1 MRANAFGSADDKEN
15 ELSKQI
21 DAAVEAIERKLR
33 EKLSRP
39 STPPG
44 NGTMKSKLPL
54 DAIAII
60 VSIAAVLFTGLQWL
74 EARHQRQ
81 LNAQAN
87 IGIDIDTDL
96 TQRRLGISIHNA
108 GPGVASLRSIAYYV
122 DHKAVNDSEFDDA
135 LTAAHLNPEHEVGL
149 ILDPNEP
156 LAVGETIWLI
166 DYRARGKDEKARAL
180 DFIENHLAIG
190 ITHCSLDGPCK
201 TECSTAGACQPAA
214 VNNPP
219 PAASLTPRK
228 K

>member
-1 MRANAFGSADDKEN
+1 
-15 ELSKQI
+15 
-21 DAAVEAIERKLR
+21 
-33 EKLSRP
+33 
-39 STPPG
+39 
-44 NGTMKSKLPL
+44 MKSKLRL
-54 DAIAII
+54 GVIAII
-60 VSIAAVLFTGLQWL
+60 VSVAASLFTGLQWW

-135 LTAAHLNPEHEVGL
+135 LIAAHLIPDHEVGL

-156 LAVGETIWLI
+156 LAVGETDWLF

-180 DFIENHLAIG
+180 EFIENHLSIG
-190 ITHCSLDGPCK
+190 ISYCSLDGQCK
-201 TECSTAGACQPAA
+201 AECSIAGACAPAGA
-214 VNNPP
+214 
-219 PAASLTPRK
+219 
-228 K
+228 